1 MNPSEFQP
9 THVAPPEGLATWAG
23 PDPSQPSIA
32 LDPLLP
38 VQALENR
45 GDWTRVMCV
54 NGWAAWVDGRLLVA
68 LPRSPDGASQP
79 LTAMT
84 DPRPLLAGLEQALTA
99 YRNLVDELA
108 AGRLDLEAF
117 QRRAAGFRLGAVVD
131 GSSAWLLDL
140 DRDRWFYCDGTRL
153 QPYATVEAPPTD
165 GPPVDER
172 PDEAPVADAPPA
184 TDPGEPG

>member
-1 MNPSEFQP
+1 MNPAEFQP
-9 THVAPPEGLATWAG
+9 THVAPPEGLVTWAG
-23 PDPSQPSIA
+23 PDPSQPSTA

-38 VQALENR
+38 VQVLERR
-45 GDWTRVMCV
+45 GDWTRVVCV

-68 LPRSPDGASQP
+68 LPRSPDGAAQP

-84 DPRPLLAGLEQALTA
+84 DPRPLLARLELALAA
-99 YRNLVDELA
+99 YRGLVDEFA

-153 QPYATVEAPPTD
+153 QPYATVEAPPA
-165 GPPVDER
+165 
-172 PDEAPVADAPPA
+172 EASPA
-184 TDPGEPG
+184 GEPHATGPGEPG

>member
-1 MNPSEFQP
+1 
-9 THVAPPEGLATWAG
+9 
-23 PDPSQPSIA
+23 
-32 LDPLLP
+32 
-38 VQALENR
+38 
-45 GDWTRVMCV
+45 
-54 NGWAAWVDGRLLVA
+54 VDGRLLVA

-99 YRNLVDELA
+99 YRGLVDELA

-153 QPYATVEAPPTD
+153 QPYATVEV
-165 GPPVDER
+165 PPVEV
-172 PDEAPVADAPPA
+172 PPAGTPPA
-184 TDPGEPG
+184 TEPGEPG

>member
-1 MNPSEFQP
+1 MNPAEFQP

-23 PDPSQPSIA
+23 PDPSQPSTA

-38 VQALENR
+38 VQVLERR
-45 GDWTRVMCV
+45 GDWTRVVCA

-84 DPRPLLAGLEQALTA
+84 DPRPLLARLELALAA
-99 YRNLVDELA
+99 YRGLVDELV
-108 AGRLDLEAF
+108 AGRLELEAF

-131 GSSAWLLDL
+131 GTSAWLLDL

-153 QPYATVEAPPTD
+153 QPYATVEAPPA
-165 GPPVDER
+165 
-172 PDEAPVADAPPA
+172 EASPA
-184 TDPGEPG
+184 GTPHVTEPGEPG